1 MFGVRALFR
10 RSLLA
15 RACLILALA
24 VGSSACDLQT
34 ATAPAGDL
42 TLYATFDD
50 VQDLTTGH
58 YVQMSDVVVGSV
70 GDLQLDGHR
79 ARVRLDVD
87 GDREV
92 PVGARAVIRRTS
104 LLGEHYVDLVL
115 PEGFAPG
122 KGDAHV
128 DEDEIADT
136 ASQLELEELAA
147 RAGEIIGAVDAR
159 PLSQTLDAADRAIGG
174 RGETLNVAVAKTGD
188 VVGAL
193 QAQEAALARTIDA
206 MAALGARFAPEAG
219 RIGDLLDSMAAAS
232 DSVAESRDRAVVA
245 GTALVSAVESTNDN
259 VLRPHTETIIQL
271 LADADP
277 VIAAVASRSSALQ
290 DLFVDIDFFNN
301 VFPDVQANGQVLI
314 QAWLDPLVLL
324 GGSDNLDV
332 TDPVA
337 IITALLNGLL

>member
-1 MFGVRALFR
+1 MRRHRALVR
-10 RSLLA
+10 
-15 RACLILALA
+15 RACLLLASVLAL
-24 VGSSACDLQT
+24 SACDLQT

-70 GDLQLDGHR
+70 GELELVGHR

-87 GDREV
+87 AEREV
-92 PVGARAVIRRTS
+92 PMGTHAVIRRTS

-115 PEGFAPG
+115 PADFAPG
-122 KGDAHV
+122 EGLAYA
-128 DEDEIADT
+128 DEDEITET

-159 PLSQTLDAADRAIGG
+159 PLSQTIDAADRAIGG
-174 RGETLNVAVAKTGD
+174 RGETLNVAVAQTGE
-188 VVGAL
+188 VIGAL
-193 QAQEAALARTIDA
+193 QDQEESLARTIDA
-206 MAALGARFAPEAG
+206 MAALGERFAPESDD
-219 RIGDLLDSMAAAS
+219 IGVLLDSMAAATE
-232 DSVAESRDRAVVA
+232 SVAVSRDRAVVA
-245 GTALVSAVESTNDN
+245 GTALVDAVESTNER
-259 VLRPHTETIIQL
+259 VLRPHTDTIVAL

-277 VIAAVASRSSALQ
+277 VIAAVAGRASALQ

-314 QAWLDPLVLL
+314 QAWLDPLILV
-324 GGSDNLDV
+324 GGSENLDV
-332 TDPVA
+332 TDPES